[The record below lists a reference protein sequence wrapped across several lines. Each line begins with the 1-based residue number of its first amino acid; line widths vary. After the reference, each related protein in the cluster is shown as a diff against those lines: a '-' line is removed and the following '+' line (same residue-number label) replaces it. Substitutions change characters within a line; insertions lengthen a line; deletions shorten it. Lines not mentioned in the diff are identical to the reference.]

1 MAEPGFEPTVSS
13 MVILP
18 GSSARGSES
27 SGAPGSVMST
37 AWPDLSMSSLC
48 DSCGGLALV
57 GASSLR
63 LRQSLPRCPPA
74 ALRHHCFHTSPHC
87 KAGGRASDFQRGISC
102 WGLVLRRKSI
112 GHLPAFWGA
121 PGKMTTS
128 GWTASS
134 DPHLSLSRS
143 SKT

>member
-63 LRQSLPRCPPA
+63 LRQSLPRCPP
-74 ALRHHCFHTSPHC
+74 RSSP
-87 KAGGRASDFQRGISC
+87 ASLLPHIPPLQG
-102 WGLVLRRKSI
+102 WGEGFRLSA
-112 GHLPAFWGA
+112 GHLLLGSGPQKEEHRAPSSLLGGPRKNDNFWV
-121 PGKMTTS
+121 
-128 GWTASS
+128 
-134 DPHLSLSRS
+134 DCVQ
-143 SKT
+143 